1 MTTVK
6 ELAWE
11 VESMMDREDTM
22 YRAHAPEIGRFTVLD
37 RMTGFGHRDIETGF
51 KDLNGKFWLASGD
64 FDVRDHPDLTFQ
76 EAADLVKKNA
86 NNCVG
91 V

>member
-1 MTTVK
+1 MTTIK
-6 ELAWE
+6 ELDWQS
-11 VESMMDREDTM
+11 ESMMDGEDTM

-37 RMTGFGHRDIETGF
+37 RMIGFGHRDIETGF

-64 FDVRDHPDLTFQ
+64 FDVRDHPDFTFQ
-76 EAADLVKKNA
+76 EAVDWVKKNA
-86 NNCVG
+86 NNCIG